1 MEIVVH
7 LIPSNAR
14 QECVATTLTICWFSG
29 LCSSLLHSGLR
40 SSCGHKSVLAICVFL
55 SYKRSVGNII
65 SVKTMVR
72 RLPDLPRQP
81 CPREMIVRE
90 TVLLNLFKVQSS
102 NSRKKWGGLGHPSCP
117 ASDSHASIYLV
128 VLTGDGLW

>member
-14 QECVATTLTICWFSG
+14 QECVATALTICWFSG

-40 SSCGHKSVLAICVFL
+40 SLCRHKSVLAICMFL

-72 RLPDLPRQP
+72 RLPDLPDLLCQP
-81 CPREMIVRE
+81 CLREMMVKE

-102 NSRKKWGGLGHPSCP
+102 NSRKKWGGLGRPSCP
-117 ASDSHASIYLV
+117 LPTAMLLY
-128 VLTGDGLW
+128 TW